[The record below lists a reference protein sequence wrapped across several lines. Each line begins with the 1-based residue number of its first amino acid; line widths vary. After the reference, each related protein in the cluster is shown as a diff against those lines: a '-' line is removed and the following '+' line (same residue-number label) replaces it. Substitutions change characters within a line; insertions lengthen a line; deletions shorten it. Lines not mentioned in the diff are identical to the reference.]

1 MGLWGDD
8 GFSIGGVFEGGI
20 SGGRIRLGINLPG
33 PLPDIKLVDEPFGLR
48 DGGRIGDDKR
58 AQASARK
65 LAEIQGRRGPTRG
78 QAAEGR
84 ASASKAALAELQAR
98 SGPTRE
104 QAAERRRRT
113 GRPAA
118 RLISSDGHEPGLVSG
133 SARRDAASG
142 SQTVVGATGHVPVGK
157 MAHPLGRTAPMRL
170 RHEIRPGVPCPSCA
184 RGETYPLL

>member
-8 GFSIGGVFEGGI
+8 GLSIGGMFSGGI

-65 LAEIQGRRGPTRG
+65 LAELQGRRGPTRG

-84 ASASKAALAELQAR
+84 ASASKATLDALSRPGA
-98 SGPTRE
+98 
-104 QAAERRRRT
+104 
-113 GRPAA
+113 GRPAN
-118 RLISSDGHEPGLVSG
+118 RPPSD
-133 SARRDAASG
+133 DAGPADPP
-142 SQTVVGATGHVPVGK
+142 PV
-157 MAHPLGRTAPMRL
+157 
-170 RHEIRPGVPCPSCA
+170 
-184 RGETYPLL
+184 

>member
-8 GFSIGGVFEGGI
+8 GISLGGVFEGGI
-20 SGGRIRLGINLPG
+20 SGGRIRLKINLPV
-33 PLPDIKLVDEPFGLR
+33 LPDITLIDEPFGLR

-84 ASASKAALAELQAR
+84 ASASKATLDALQAR

-104 QAAERRRRT
+104 QAAERRRT

-118 RLISSDGHEPGLVSG
+118 RLISSDGREPALVSG

-142 SQTVVGATGHVPVGK
+142 SPTVVGATGHVPVGA